1 MLQRSGVPH
10 PLAGGEA
17 GNWLEPCGGQS
28 DPASYAAA
36 MWETARVPVF
46 RLDVRRVP
54 MVVNGEGAARGDLS
68 GPEDR

>member
-1 MLQRSGVPH
+1 
-10 PLAGGEA
+10 
-17 GNWLEPCGGQS
+17 
-28 DPASYAAA
+28 

-54 MVVNGEGAARGDLS
+54 VVVNGGGAAADDLS